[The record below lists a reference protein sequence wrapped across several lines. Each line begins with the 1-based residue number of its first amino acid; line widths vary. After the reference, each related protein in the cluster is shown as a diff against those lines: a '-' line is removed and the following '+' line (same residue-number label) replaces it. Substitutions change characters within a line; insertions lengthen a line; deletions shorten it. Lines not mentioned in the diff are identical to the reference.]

1 MENAMGVIKA
11 MPQMKRESFIAF
23 CHALNMGMDGLSAI
37 IPASENMSCRNTM
50 NNYQLTIFF
59 NWHWYNLH

>member
-1 MENAMGVIKA
+1 MDEEK
-11 MPQMKRESFIAF
+11 SFIAF

-37 IPASENMSCRNTM
+37 ILASENMSCRNTM

-59 NWHWYNLH
+59 DWQ